1 MQDLDDLRR
10 ALGLKEHILNGD
22 LDWAAAALRASIPHR
37 VAVMERLLAQ
47 LGIQVSQID
56 IRVVVKIRVPF
67 RVPII
72 VRHLLFGV
80 PKKGP

>member
-10 ALGLKEHILNGD
+10 ALGLKEHIVNGD

-37 VAVMERLLAQ
+37 VDVMERLLAQ

-56 IRVVVKIRVPF
+56 IWVVVKIRF
-67 RVPII
+67 
-72 VRHLLFGV
+72 LFGSLV
-80 PKKGP
+80 